1 MLLTSLRRAAL
12 FLSYTFML
20 APAALPQQPAHPA
33 PDIRVSVDRVNV
45 GVVVTDSRGNFV
57 LGLHREDFHLLDNG
71 AEQPITDFLSVDEP
85 AQILLLIEAGPA
97 VYLLQGGHL
106 QAVHALLD
114 GLSPGDRVAI
124 ARYNEAAEPILD
136 FTQDKRAAE
145 AALDQLHFNLGFGQL
160 NLASSL
166 ATTLDWL
173 ARLPGKKSLVLLS
186 TGVDTSPPVAAQ
198 YLLSRLKSTDVRIFA
213 VSLAG
218 ELRGVKPAEK
228 KHSQKGPPIPEKE
241 QAAAEAFAQADQ
253 ELKTITEADGGRA
266 YFPRTSKDFAAVFA
280 EIAQLVRHEYNLGFV
295 PPVHDGKIHLIDV
308 RVTDSPP
315 ASSST
320 APAEAALTSAFRVD
334 HRQAYVAPPPEHP

>member
-97 VYLLQGGHL
+97 VYLLRGGHL

-136 FTQDKRAAE
+136 FTQDKRASE